1 MSRPARRRLLTIAA
15 ATAAVL
21 AVPAAASAATY
32 TVKAGDGA
40 CGGSDLACGGLAE
53 AAAAAGAG
61 DVFNVAAGAYPGAT
75 FTVGGVTI
83 NGAPGVVVTTTLE
96 FAGGS
101 GGVSKLS
108 KVGIA
113 ITSGNGPG
121 VNVSGA
127 SGLELSDAG
136 IASANGHGVLIS
148 AGTANKVVRSL
159 VASGGADTSAI
170 RVESD
175 AGSAAKSL
183 TVDSTIVVGG
193 SSGIGAFTRA
203 GALVLQGAGDV
214 SLDLRHVTAAGSTHG
229 IVLNASAGA
238 GVLNPGTGSISA
250 ALADSIALSNAVSNY
265 PGLLG
270 IGANAATLTVA
281 RSLTAAGTDP
291 NALFADPAGRNFR
304 LRPGSPAIGQGA
316 VTAGE
321 STTDLDGEDRSAA
334 PTDLGGDEFFN
345 APPVAKIVVATKT
358 PRATQPVTFD
368 AGTSV
373 DREASYG
380 GGIVQYLWT
389 FSDGAKEATTTPTI
403 NHVFAK
409 EGDASASLVVADR
422 QGASS
427 APAAVALKLINGTPP
442 SVGIVKPK
450 NNEKIKRFTTK
461 KTTKTVD
468 GKKTTTKTRRRTK
481 IVFRGSSADANGVAG
496 IILTLEKLATTG
508 SGKAKASQAASR
520 KQCSW
525 FNPKQGIQRKSCTS
539 PTLITATLKKNNAAG
554 EWSYTVKRNL
564 SKGTYRLVA
573 VGVDSTGAFGNAAG
587 PKAGDVKFTLT

>member
-21 AVPAAASAATY
+21 AVPAAASAATF

-40 CGGSDLACGGLAE
+40 CGGSDLACGGLVE
-53 AAAAAGAG
+53 AAAAAGSG
-61 DVFNVAAGAYPGAT
+61 DVFNVAAGAYPGAK

-83 NGAPGVVVTTTLE
+83 NGTPGVVVTTTIE
-96 FAGGS
+96 FSGAS

-136 IASANGHGVLIS
+136 IVSANGHGVLVS
-148 AGTANKVVRSL
+148 AGTVNKVVRSL
-159 VASGGADTSAI
+159 VATGGADTSAI

-175 AGSAAKSL
+175 AGSATKHL
-183 TVDSTIVVGG
+183 TVESTIVVGG

-229 IVLNASAGA
+229 IVLNANGGA
-238 GVLNPGTGSISA
+238 SVLNPGTGSIA
-250 ALADSIALSNAVSNY
+250 ATLADSIALSNAVTNY

-270 IGANAATLTVA
+270 IGANTATLTLT
-281 RSLTAAGTDP
+281 RSLTGGVDP
-291 NALFADPAGRNFR
+291 NTLFADPAGRNFR

-321 STTDLDGEDRSAA
+321 SATDLDGEDRSAA

-345 APPVAKIVVATKT
+345 AAPVAKIVVATKI

-409 EGDASASLVVADR
+409 EGDASASLVVTDR

-450 NNEKIKRFTTK
+450 NNQKIKQFTTK
-461 KTTKTVD
+461 TTTKTVD
-468 GKKTTTKTRRRTK
+468 GKKTTTKSRTRTK
-481 IVFRGSSADANGVAG
+481 IVFAGSSADANGVAG
-496 IILTLEKLATTG
+496 IILTLEKLATT
-508 SGKAKASQAASR
+508 STGKAKANQAAAA
-520 KQCSW
+520 KKCNW
-525 FNPKQGIQRKSCTS
+525 FNPKKGIQRTSCTK
-539 PTLITATLKKNNAAG
+539 PTLITATLKKNDAAG
-554 EWSYTVKRNL
+554 QWSYTVKRNL
-564 SKGTYRLVA
+564 SKGTYRLIA
-573 VGVDSTGAFGNAAG
+573 VGVDNTGAFGNAAG
-587 PKAGDVKFTLT
+587 PKAGVVKFTLT

>member
-1 MSRPARRRLLTIAA
+1 MSRPAPRLLTVAA
-15 ATAAVL
+15 VMAAVL

-32 TVKAGDGA
+32 TVKGGDGA
-40 CGGSDLACGGLAE
+40 CGGGDLACGGLAE
-53 AAAAAGAG
+53 AAAAAAPG
-61 DVFNVAAGAYPGAT
+61 DVLNVAPGAYTGAK

-83 NGAPGVVVTTTLE
+83 NGAPGVVVTTSIE

-108 KVGIA
+108 HVGIA
-113 ITSGNGPG
+113 ITSGNDPG
-121 VNVSGA
+121 INVSGA
-127 SGLELSDAG
+127 SGLQLSDAG
-136 IASANGHGVLIS
+136 IVSANGHGVLIS
-148 AGTANKVVRSL
+148 AGTENKVVRSL

-183 TVDSTIVVGG
+183 TVESTIVIGG

-229 IVLNASAGA
+229 IVLNANGGA
-238 GVLNPGTGSISA
+238 SVLNPGTGSISA
-250 ALADSIALSNAVSNY
+250 TLADSIALSNAVSNY

-270 IGANAATLTVA
+270 IGANTATLTVA
-281 RSLTAAGTDP
+281 RSLTGGVDP
-291 NALFADPAGRNFR
+291 NTIFADPAGRNFR

-321 STTDLDGEDRSAA
+321 SPTDLDGEDRSAA

-358 PRATQPVTFD
+358 PRATQPVAFD

-403 NHVFAK
+403 DHVFAK
-409 EGDASASLVVADR
+409 EGDATASLVVTDR

-450 NNEKIKRFTTK
+450 HNQKIRQF
-461 KTTKTVD
+461 TTKTVTKTVH
-468 GKKTTTKTRRRTK
+468 GKKTRKKTRRRTK
-481 IVFRGSSADANGVAG
+481 IVFRGSSTDANGVAG
-496 IILTLEKLATTG
+496 VILTLEKLART
-508 SGKAKASQAASR
+508 SSRKAKASQAAS
-520 KQCSW
+520 KKKCYW
-525 FNPKQGIQRKSCTS
+525 FNPKKGILRKSCTR
-539 PTLITATLKKNNAAG
+539 PTLITARLKKNDAAG

-564 SKGTYRLVA
+564 SKGTYRLIA

-587 PKAGDVKFTLT
+587 PKAGVVKFTLT